1 MYSTGTC
8 SMRQGCQQCRLQA
21 RCKSEWTIIVWC
33 QMSNFYTPRKHSL
46 GGVYRNRPVC
56 PSVRLSGP
64 TSTSFVRFP
73 PNFVEFKIMMCELL
87 QYKGFYCP
95 LSFTPAISRQKHV
108 TFIEI
113 IMSTLYRTN
122 TQRGIFY
129 IINSQRQQSLHSDT
143 FFLFQTI
150 QSLLLL
156 LNAACFG
163 LTRPWLKHTIYCT
176 PGKHT
181 NPYTTD
187 EVCIGRLKILS
198 TTTKHTT
205 PHLYKKMTTESKLM
219 KMYCMSWFRTS
230 TTKVVGL
237 SFLMGSHSSLRI
249 SRTPTENQK
258 WTNN

>member
-1 MYSTGTC
+1 MFFSSGHIKGSGEADHIMYSTGTC

-21 RCKSEWTIIVWC
+21 RCKSEWVIIVWC

-56 PSVRLSGP
+56 PSVCLSRP
-64 TSTSFVRFP
+64 TSTCFVRFP

-122 TQRGIFY
+122 TQRGIF
-129 IINSQRQQSLHSDT
+129 ILLTHRDNSLPVDMLLHSDT

-150 QSLLLL
+150 QYLLLL
-156 LNAACFG
+156 LNAACIAEKQQI
-163 LTRPWLKHTIYCT
+163 P
-176 PGKHT
+176 
-181 NPYTTD
+181 
-187 EVCIGRLKILS
+187 ILLALAWPDHDSNTWS
-198 TTTKHTT
+198 TT
-205 PHLYKKMTTESKLM
+205 PQAS
-219 KMYCMSWFRTS
+219 
-230 TTKVVGL
+230 
-237 SFLMGSHSSLRI
+237 
-249 SRTPTENQK
+249 TPTLTPQMRSALVD
-258 WTNN
+258 